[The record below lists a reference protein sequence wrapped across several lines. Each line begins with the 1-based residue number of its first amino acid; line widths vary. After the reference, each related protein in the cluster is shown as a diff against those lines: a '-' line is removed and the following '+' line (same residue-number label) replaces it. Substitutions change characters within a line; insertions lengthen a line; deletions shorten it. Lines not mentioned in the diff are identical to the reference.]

1 MEGKRGQMKMRN
13 NSSKGS
19 GAKKVLHCAI
29 YTRKSHEEGL
39 EQEFNSLDAQRE
51 SAEAYIE
58 SQKLLGWKALPDRY
72 DDGGYSG
79 GTMER
84 PALQRLLADID
95 AGKVDVI
102 VVYKIDRLSRALL
115 DFTKMIDMF
124 NDREVC
130 FVSVTQ
136 QISTTD
142 STGRMM
148 LNVLMTFAQYER
160 EVIAERIR
168 DKVAAAKR
176 RGKYCGGVP
185 ILGYDVDRESKK
197 IVVNPEEAKVV
208 QYIFRRFIQL
218 GSAKN
223 MGRELNEQGY
233 RTKSWTTKKGKVR
246 KGVRW
251 NTGHIYRLLNN
262 RVYIGEIVHKSESY
276 PGEHEAIID
285 RKTWDKVQAVLADNK
300 PVKVSMARTKMVAP
314 LKGVIR
320 CGHCG
325 CAMGPTY
332 SRRKNR
338 QYTYYICQ
346 KDAKRTVSRCP
357 IKRVPAGDIEQAVVE
372 QLSAVFRTPTLVAKT
387 YFTAREIESTEKERL
402 IRQKLQLEEDLT
414 QARQQAIELMKP
426 GNDQPGKDEALATVN
441 RKAVDL
447 SRQLAG
453 VAARCRAYQDSS
465 ITEQDVSEA
474 FSNVETFWKDLF
486 PVERNRLIRLLVEK
500 VEIRETGI
508 DMELKTNG
516 LTTLITELAGLACE
530 VKERRASR

>member
-1 MEGKRGQMKMRN
+1 MKMRD
-13 NSSKGS
+13 NSSKAS
-19 GAKKVLHCAI
+19 IEKKVLHCAI

-160 EVIAERIR
+160 EVITERIR

-197 IVVNPEEAKVV
+197 IIVNPEEAKVV

-218 GSAKN
+218 GSAKS

-246 KGVRW
+246 KGVKW
-251 NTGHIYRLLNN
+251 NTGHVYRLLNN
-262 RVYIGEIVHKSESY
+262 RVYIGEIVHKDQSY
-276 PGEHEAIID
+276 PGEHEAIVD
-285 RKTWDKVQAVLADNK
+285 RKTWDKVHAVLADNK

-332 SRRKNR
+332 TRNNDRR
-338 QYTYYICQ
+338 YTYYICQ

-357 IKRVPAGDIEQAVVE
+357 LKRVPAGDIEQAVVE

-387 YFTAREIESTEKERL
+387 YFAAREIESVEKERL
-402 IRQKLQLEEDLT
+402 IRQKVQLEEDLA

-426 GNDQPGKDEALATVN
+426 GCDRPNKDEVLATVN
-441 RKAVDL
+441 RRAVEL
-447 SRQLAG
+447 SKQLTG
-453 VAARCRAYQDSS
+453 VASRCKTCQGSG

-474 FSNVETFWKDLF
+474 FANVETFWKDLF

-508 DMELKTNG
+508 DLELKTNG

-530 VKERRASR
+530 VNERRAS

>member
-1 MEGKRGQMKMRN
+1 MLN
-13 NSSKGS
+13 NTNTAS
-19 GAKKVLHCAI
+19 GTKKILRCAI

-58 SQKLLGWKALPDRY
+58 SQKLLGWRLLPDRY

-115 DFTKMIDMF
+115 DFTRMIDMF
-124 NDREVC
+124 NEAQVC

-185 ILGYDVDRESKK
+185 ILGYDVDRENKK
-197 IVVNPEEAKVV
+197 LMVNSEEAKVV

-218 GSAKN
+218 GSAKK

-233 RTKSWTTKKGKVR
+233 RTKSWTTKKGRVR
-246 KGVRW
+246 KGIKW
-251 NTGHIYRLLNN
+251 NTGHVYRLLNN
-262 RVYIGEIVHKSESY
+262 RAYIGEVAHKGESY
-276 PGEHEAIID
+276 PGEQAGIID
-285 RKTWDKVQAVLADNK
+285 RQTWDKVQAILSDNK
-300 PVKVSMARTKMVAP
+300 PVKVSMARTKMVAL

-325 CAMGPTY
+325 CSMGPTY
-332 SRRKNR
+332 TRKNDR
-338 QYTYYICQ
+338 QYTYYICE
-346 KDAKRTVSRCP
+346 KDAKRAVSRCP
-357 IKRVPAGDIEQAVVE
+357 LKRVPAGDIEKAVIE
-372 QLSAVFRTPTLVAKT
+372 QLGAVFRTPTLVAKT
-387 YFTAREIESTEKERL
+387 YFAAREIESSEKDRL
-402 IRQKLQLEEDLT
+402 IRQKVQLEEELAQFRH
-414 QARQQAIELMKP
+414 QALESMNT
-426 GNDQPGKDEALATVN
+426 GNDHTNKNELLATVN
-441 RKAVDL
+441 HRAVDL
-447 SRQLAG
+447 SRQLTH
-453 VAARCRAYQDSS
+453 VTSRCTVFQNSN

-474 FSNVETFWKDLF
+474 FLSVETFWQDLF
-486 PVERNRLIRLLVEK
+486 PVERNRLIRLLVDK
-500 VEIRETGI
+500 VEIHQTGI

-516 LTTLITELAGLACE
+516 LTTLIAELAGLACE
-530 VKERRASR
+530 VNERRASR

>member
-1 MEGKRGQMKMRN
+1 MPDNLRKASGI
-13 NSSKGS
+13 NSI
-19 GAKKVLHCAI
+19 LRCAI

-39 EQEFNSLDAQRE
+39 DQEFNSLDAQRE

-58 SQKLLGWKALPDRY
+58 SQKSLGWTALPDRY

-79 GTMER
+79 GNMER
-84 PALQRLLADID
+84 PALQRLLDDID

-124 NDREVC
+124 NDRGVS

-197 IVVNPEEAKVV
+197 LVVNTVEAEVV

-218 GSAKN
+218 GAAKK
-223 MGRELNEQGY
+223 MGQELNEQGY

-251 NTGHIYRLLNN
+251 NTGHVYRLLNN
-262 RVYIGEIVHKSESY
+262 RAYIGEIVHRGKNYSA
-276 PGEHEAIID
+276 EHEGIID
-285 RKTWDKVQAVLADNK
+285 RATWDKVQAILEDNK

-332 SRRKNR
+332 ARKNGR
-338 QYTYYICQ
+338 HYTYYICQ
-346 KDAKRTVSRCP
+346 KDSKRTVSRCP
-357 IKRVPAGDIEQAVVE
+357 LKRIPAGDIEQAE
-372 QLSAVFRTPTLVAKT
+372 RERLFKQKAQLEMELSQ
-387 YFTAREIESTEKERL
+387 ARE
-402 IRQKLQLEEDLT
+402 
-414 QARQQAIELMKP
+414 QALELMKP
-426 GNDQPGKDEALATVN
+426 GNDQPGKAEMLATVN
-441 RKAVDL
+441 RQAVEL
-447 SRQLAG
+447 SKQLTH
-453 VAARCRAYQDSS
+453 VSERCRAYRGNS

-474 FSNVETFWKDLF
+474 FQNVEGFWEDLF
-486 PVERNRLIRLLVEK
+486 PVERNRLIRLLVDK

-508 DMELKTNG
+508 DMELRTNG
-516 LTTLITELAGLACE
+516 LTTLIAELAGLACE
-530 VKERRASR
+530 VTERRASR